1 MPSFTSSRI
10 SPAVQI
16 AKTTAARKLSRKNL
30 VRPGYKALIL
40 LPLRPESLTYKNS
53 QIRKII
59 YGMHPVGRSRKDRVI
74 DLKIFF

>member
-1 MPSFTSSRI
+1 MRSFTSSRT

-16 AKTTAARKLSRKNL
+16 VKTTAAKKLSRKNL

-40 LPLRPESLTYKNS
+40 LPLRPVSLMYKNS
-53 QIRKII
+53 QRRKII

-74 DLKIFF
+74 DLKIFL